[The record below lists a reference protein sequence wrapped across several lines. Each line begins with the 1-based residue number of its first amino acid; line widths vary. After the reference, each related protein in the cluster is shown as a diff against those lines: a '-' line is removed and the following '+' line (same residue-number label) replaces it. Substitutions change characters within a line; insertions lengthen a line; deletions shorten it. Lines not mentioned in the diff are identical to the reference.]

1 MLMEYSKK
9 IENKI
14 NESETFK
21 QQAINL
27 LDESKKREELINS
40 EIKKNN
46 EEMEKKIAIIE
57 DNFGK
62 KLQEMSDKIIDDSK
76 KKIEYEKN
84 NSIEYMKNQ
93 DIPAVGMSS
102 FGPTCFGIT
111 DENVKSIK
119 NDLEDFLGEDS
130 TVIVTNGKNHG
141 SIIR

>member
-1 MLMEYSKK
+1 MKLMPAVLEEDILSFGDAVNKIQELGFKK
-9 IENKI
+9 IERDLQNDKI
-14 NESETFK
+14 NQT
-21 QQAINL
+21 
-27 LDESKKREELINS
+27 
-40 EIKKNN
+40 
-46 EEMEKKIAIIE
+46 
-57 DNFGK
+57 
-62 KLQEMSDKIIDDSK
+62 
-76 KKIEYEKN
+76 
-84 NSIEYMKNQ
+84 IEYMKNQ